1 MTRWST
7 YYGAGIVMGMTP
19 RQVDECTLWEFA
31 SCSDGFRKANE
42 TQEQAAPAMS
52 DDTAAELGIV
62 GF

>member
-31 SCSDGFRKANE
+31 CCSEGFRKANE
-42 TQEQAAPAMS
+42 TEEQAPPAMS
-52 DDTAAELGIV
+52 DDAAAELGIV